1 MFRRALNDWFAED
14 AIVGRLNNETR
25 PANRALLE
33 RLLAEQRSGHPHNL
47 RIASNA
53 DVAAGRVSV
62 VALAEPRT
70 VANAVTTEIRVSA
83 ENLAALRSLRRAADG
98 TFARQGLVDSLVR
111 GVDTKL
117 RFYLRDTGLEPRSV
131 YQAMAFERTA
141 RRLNL
146 GLRGDIFTHIRA
158 ATPASWQRIYQGGL
172 YRILQNRYTRQDTA
186 IAFEH
191 LGRVNNLHR
200 RILGGRGVL
209 VNDPWRAGQQIE
221 VNSLNLAKTAD
232 TDRLIRRARIEALPR

>member
-1 MFRRALNDWFAED
+1 
-14 AIVGRLNNETR
+14 
-25 PANRALLE
+25 
-33 RLLAEQRSGHPHNL
+33 
-47 RIASNA
+47 
-53 DVAAGRVSV
+53 
-62 VALAEPRT
+62 
-70 VANAVTTEIRVSA
+70 
-83 ENLAALRSLRRAADG
+83 
-98 TFARQGLVDSLVR
+98 
-111 GVDTKL
+111 
-117 RFYLRDTGLEPRSV
+117 
-131 YQAMAFERTA
+131 MAFERTA